1 MFYWADERGQMHITD
16 RLDQVPEPYYS
27 IYAERIKKMEAA
39 NTTKTPTGA
48 TPSQP
53 PTPSVGQNWPK
64 MGEVSRA
71 EIAKQ
76 QYWKSKVQNARA
88 VLMTATDELRVI
100 DEQIQQKHNNPLL
113 AQTPEVAAE
122 LSVLEAKRQQ
132 IEQSVVSAR
141 KVLLVDIP
149 QQAKKEGIPPKWLQ

>member
-1 MFYWADERGQMHITD
+1 
-16 RLDQVPEPYYS
+16 
-27 IYAERIKKMEAA
+27 
-39 NTTKTPTGA
+39 
-48 TPSQP
+48 
-53 PTPSVGQNWPK
+53 

-76 QYWKSKVQNARA
+76 EYWKSKVQNARA